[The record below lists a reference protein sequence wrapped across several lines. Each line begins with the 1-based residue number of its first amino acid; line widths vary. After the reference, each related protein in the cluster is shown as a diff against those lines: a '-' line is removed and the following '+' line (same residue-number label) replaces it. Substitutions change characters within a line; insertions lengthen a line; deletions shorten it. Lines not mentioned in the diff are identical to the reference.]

1 MAVEIVQLFSHQ
13 RIKDSKTAILFAVYL
28 PLGLLIALLRIFI
41 GLHVFIIA
49 CILPKQLPIRRYL
62 LRTMCLI
69 LGVVVR
75 PSSGQPRDEDA
86 KVLVANHISVL
97 DHFVISLQYPS
108 VVPNVWSLPS
118 ILSWTLGYTSMGA
131 ADGRQ
136 VFLDNVKR
144 HCQQPTLPVLAFPE
158 GAMTNGRAGLLKFST
173 WAFCID
179 QDVQPLILTADRP
192 MVNISVEAVGS
203 SLWQDMLWFLFVPCT
218 VFSLRLLPAVKRESY
233 QTADE
238 YSGAVQGLMAQAL
251 NVEATPFTSA
261 DKAEHIKRISVDSR
275 LPERAPAH
283 SPAATEKEMPQT
295 TERDG
300 PLERMVKQVHDV
312 LPHIP
317 QHIIRKDLES
327 TNSVDAT
334 IFNLLENVTEVPTT
348 SDAGRSTSVG
358 GANSSEPHPN
368 RYEPGTTSS
377 AASQSTSPSVRR
389 TCLALSCTKFAAAT
403 FGKSSSE
410 RQKSLQ
416 ERKAALLASARR
428 HLAEK
433 ENLDK

>member
-62 LRTMCLI
+62 LRMMCLI
-69 LGVVVR
+69 LGLVIH

-86 KVLVANHISVL
+86 KVLVVNHISVL
-97 DHFVISLQYPS
+97 DHFVISLLYPS

-144 HCQQPTLPVLAFPE
+144 HCQQNTLPVLAFPE

-192 MVNISVEAVGS
+192 VVNISIEAVGS

-218 VFSLRLLPAVKRESY
+218 VFSLRLLPTVKRESY

-283 SPAATEKEMPQT
+283 SPAATEKEKPQT
-295 TERDG
+295 TEMDG

-348 SDAGRSTSVG
+348 SDAGRSSSIG
-358 GANSSEPHPN
+358 GANSPRPHPN
-368 RYEPGTTSS
+368 QSPRDEPGTGS
-377 AASQSTSPSVRR
+377 AASQSTSP
-389 TCLALSCTKFAAAT
+389 SCTKFAAAT
-403 FGKSSSE
+403 FGKSSVE

-416 ERKAALLASARR
+416 ERKAALFASARR